1 VVELKDVSIT
11 DTRRAAQLG
20 HVSLTIHA
28 GEVVGVAA
36 LEGAAR
42 PILRL
47 MAGRLKAT
55 DGEVIRPRAVGF
67 VPEDRSQDSVIAE
80 FSLTENMALRN
91 LSERSGRM
99 RWPAIARLAAE
110 VITEYDVRTS
120 SVSAEMSE
128 LSGGNQQKFVLG
140 RELSDNPELLVLEN
154 PTQGLDVHA
163 AAEIHDRI
171 LSIRDRGTAVVIY
184 SSDLDELAA
193 VSDRVIVMSAEAIA
207 ITEPDRDAIGRALL
221 SRTD

>member
-1 VVELKDVSIT
+1 
-11 DTRRAAQLG
+11 
-20 HVSLTIHA
+20 
-28 GEVVGVAA
+28 
-36 LEGAAR
+36 
-42 PILRL
+42 
-47 MAGRLKAT
+47 
-55 DGEVIRPRAVGF
+55 

-120 SVSAEMSE
+120 SVSAAMSE

-171 LSIRDRGTAVVIY
+171 LSIRDQGTAVVIY